1 MQPCKLYPV
10 CVYQSGDSIPGE
22 KQAEELGASLAAE
35 LMFYAVA
42 SAVLANE
49 V

>member
-1 MQPCKLYPV
+1 MIL
-10 CVYQSGDSIPGE
+10 GE
-22 KQAEELGASLAAE
+22 RQAEELGASLAAE
-35 LMFYAVA
+35 FMFYAVA